1 MSSTVAAPAPRL
13 RIRRATPDDA
23 VAIAKVHFEAFLP
36 GVMGRLLN
44 PTGVSDDTR
53 AKFAGSIFPPA
64 DKAAEEQSAEV
75 IVMVAELEE
84 DGGGDPVIVA
94 FAKWKLVRKQQPRE
108 EWEKEGE
115 EPMTEEQ
122 LGQGAN
128 AAVYNEF
135 IGGLHR
141 MKKRWMKG
149 EPSLHLGILAATPT
163 RHRLGAGS
171 ALLKWGC
178 ELADRENKTAWLEAS
193 PAGYS
198 LYRKFGFEPVEVA
211 DLKLTELWGAV
222 KSAEDEN
229 WGAASAVELGAL
241 PEGSFRSVMMRRL
254 PKTS

>member
-1 MSSTVAAPAPRL
+1 
-13 RIRRATPDDA
+13 
-23 VAIAKVHFEAFLP
+23 
-36 GVMGRLLN
+36 MGRLLN

-149 EPSLHLGILAATPT
+149 EPSLREFPFPPHRQTRRGLPDKHHTDLGILAATPT